1 MGRIHDTVDDDLA
14 AWLHAQPV
22 FFVGTAPS
30 GPGGHV
36 NVSPK
41 GYDTFRVLGPTT
53 VAYLDLTGS
62 GIETV
67 AHLADDGRI
76 TLLFCAFTGPPQ
88 LVRLQG
94 TGHTVAYGDL
104 GFDELA
110 ARFPPMPGA
119 RAVIVAELDRIAS
132 SCGYSV
138 PVMELVGDR
147 PTLKKWAERRGP
159 EGVVEYRAERN
170 VASIDGL
177 PGLFGPTRPTDE
189 GEVAEG

>member
-30 GPGGHV
+30 GTGGHV

-67 AHLADDGRI
+67 AHLADNGRI
-76 TLLFCAFTGPPQ
+76 TLLFCAFSGPPK

-94 TGHTVAYGDL
+94 TGHTVVHGDE

-110 ARFPPMPGA
+110 GRFPPMEGA
-119 RAVIVAELDRIAS
+119 RAVVVAELDRIAT

-138 PVMELVGDR
+138 PVMELVEER
-147 PTLKKWAERRGP
+147 PTLKEWAERRGP
-159 EGVVEYRAERN
+159 DGVVEYWGQRN
-170 VASIDGL
+170 RTSIDGL
-177 PGLFGPTRPTDE
+177 PGLARP
-189 GEVAEG
+189 AEAAGA

>member
-1 MGRIHDTVDDDLA
+1 MGRIYDTVDDDLA

-30 GPGGHV
+30 GTGGHV

-67 AHLADDGRI
+67 AHLADNGRI
-76 TLLFCAFTGPPQ
+76 TLLFCAFSGPPK

-94 TGHTVAYGDL
+94 TGHTVAHGDD

-110 ARFPPMPGA
+110 GRFPPMEGA
-119 RAVIVAELDRIAS
+119 RAVVVAELDRIAT

-138 PVMELVGDR
+138 PVMELVEER
-147 PTLKKWAERRGP
+147 PTLKEWAERRGP
-159 EGVVEYRAERN
+159 DGMVEYWGQRN
-170 VASIDGL
+170 RTSIDGL
-177 PGLFGPTRPTDE
+177 PGLARP
-189 GEVAEG
+189 AEAAGA